1 MTPSIKELTEGI
13 PKLGSYVGVITKI
26 EDVLHDENSNLANLG
41 DLIEKDPDLAARL
54 LRLGNSAFFGFA
66 HRLETVAEAVSLIGI
81 RQVLDIIEASNVIDA
96 FEGISPAHVNMESFW
111 KHSLACGIGARC
123 LAIAR
128 QLPAAEKFFVA
139 GLLHDLG
146 RLVLFFKAP
155 EQAAEIFKQY
165 QSRRVLL
172 RDAERGVLGF
182 DPAQIGAELLRNWQ
196 YPTNLVHAVAYHHA
210 PMSAGF
216 FQVESSVVHLADYLV
231 HAMQMGNS
239 GERYVPPLS
248 TSAWERVG
256 LTTDVLDSVM
266 DSIDEQIASVE
277 ESFLRLP
284 EETTDQTE

>member
-1 MTPSIKELTEGI
+1 MTPSIRELTEGI
-13 PKLGSYVGVITKI
+13 PKLGSYVGVIAKI

-66 HRLETVAEAVSLIGI
+66 HRLETVAEALSLIGI

-96 FEGISPAHVNMESFW
+96 FEGVSPKHVNMESFW

-128 QLPAAEKFFVA
+128 QLPSAEKFFVA

-155 EQAAEIFKQY
+155 GHATEIFEHCQN
-165 QSRRVLL
+165 RRMLL
-172 RDAERGVLGF
+172 RDAEREVLGF
-182 DPAQIGAELLRNWQ
+182 DHAQIGAALLRGWQ
-196 YPTNLVHAVAYHHA
+196 YPTNLVHAIAYHHC
-210 PMSAGF
+210 PMTAGF
-216 FQVESSVVHLADYLV
+216 FQMESSVVHLADYLV
-231 HAMQMGNS
+231 HGMQMGNS

-256 LTTDVLDSVM
+256 LTTDLLESVM
-266 DSIDEQIASVE
+266 DSIDQQIAAVE

-284 EETTDQTE
+284 EEAADRTS